1 MKSNKFFKVYY
12 AFNKH
17 FSAIHYILTTFKRKA
32 YSRKTLCETLS
43 IKFKSL
49 LTKKILNLSFSI

>member
-32 YSRKTLCETLS
+32 YSRKTLCGD
-43 IKFKSL
+43 IIN
-49 LTKKILNLSFSI
+49 KI